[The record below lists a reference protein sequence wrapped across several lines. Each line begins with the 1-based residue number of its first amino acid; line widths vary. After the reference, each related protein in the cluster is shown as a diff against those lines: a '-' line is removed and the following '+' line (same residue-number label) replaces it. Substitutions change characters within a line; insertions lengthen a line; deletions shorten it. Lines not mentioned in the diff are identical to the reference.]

1 MTTQL
6 QVHDAGSTPF
16 GNAPQPPRSWH
27 DWADLPRL
35 EQPALRG
42 LSRRAL
48 TRACSYIAE
57 NLGERFT
64 LNDLARQAGVSR
76 FHFAR
81 LFRISTGDSPMAYLL
96 KSRIERAK
104 QMLLQEDRPVCE
116 IAAALGFC
124 DQSHLTR
131 TFRRLTGLTPREFA
145 RRHASVPV
153 RPIAAKN
160 IEDGDGSVTARSR
173 SHAGSGSG

>member
-1 MTTQL
+1 MTAEL
-6 QVHDAGSTPF
+6 QMQDTASIAHVDSPLSASRPWAEITSLPDYVR
-16 GNAPQPPRSWH
+16 PR
-27 DWADLPRL
+27 
-35 EQPALRG
+35 RG

-48 TRACSYIAE
+48 NRACSFIAE

-64 LNDLARQAGVSR
+64 LDDLARQAGVSR

-81 LFRISTGDSPMAYLL
+81 LFRVSTGDSPMAYLV

-104 QMLLQEDRPVCE
+104 QMLLQGDRPVCE
-116 IAAALGFC
+116 IAAVLGFC

-145 RRHASVPV
+145 RRHSV
-153 RPIAAKN
+153 
-160 IEDGDGSVTARSR
+160 G
-173 SHAGSGSG
+173 

>member
-1 MTTQL
+1 MITELQMQDAASVPVPHVDNSPQL
-6 QVHDAGSTPF
+6 QC
-16 GNAPQPPRSWH
+16 
-27 DWADLPRL
+27 WADVGKLADFPRI
-35 EQPALRG
+35 EHRAPRG

-64 LNDLARQAGVSR
+64 LDDLARQAGVSR

-81 LFRISTGDSPMAYLL
+81 LFRVSIGDSPMAYLL

-104 QMLLQEDRPVCE
+104 QMLLQDDRPVCE

-131 TFRRLTGLTPREFA
+131 TFRRMTGLTPREFA
-145 RRHASVPV
+145 RQHSEVA
-153 RPIAAKN
+153 
-160 IEDGDGSVTARSR
+160 
-173 SHAGSGSG
+173 

>member
-1 MTTQL
+1 MTIQLQPHDVTQL
-6 QVHDAGSTPF
+6 P
-16 GNAPQPPRSWH
+16 PLPRSWTEIVQLTE
-27 DWADLPRL
+27 LPLVEPRG
-35 EQPALRG
+35 PRG

-48 TRACSYIAE
+48 TRACSFIAE

-64 LNDLARQAGVSR
+64 LDDLARQAGVSR

-81 LFRISTGDSPMAYLL
+81 LFRVSTGDSPMAYLL

-104 QMLLQEDRPVCE
+104 QMLLQDDRPVCE

-131 TFRRLTGLTPREFA
+131 TFRRMTGQTPREFA
-145 RRHASVPV
+145 RQH
-153 RPIAAKN
+153 
-160 IEDGDGSVTARSR
+160 TAVE
-173 SHAGSGSG
+173 

>member
-1 MTTQL
+1 MTTELHLLEPASKAQF
-6 QVHDAGSTPF
+6 DATQS
-16 GNAPQPPRSWH
+16 
-27 DWADLPRL
+27 LPGVWTEVGPL
-35 EQPALRG
+35 SNLSQIEQRRPRG

-48 TRACSYIAE
+48 TRACTYIAE

-64 LNDLARQAGVSR
+64 LDDLARQAGVSR

-81 LFRISTGDSPMAYLL
+81 LFRVSTGDSPMAYLL

-104 QMLLQEDRPVCE
+104 QMLLEDERPVCE

-131 TFRRLTGLTPREFA
+131 TFRRITGQTPREFA
-145 RRHASVPV
+145 RHHSTSNQEAV
-153 RPIAAKN
+153 
-160 IEDGDGSVTARSR
+160 D
-173 SHAGSGSG
+173 

>member
-6 QVHDAGSTPF
+6 QTHDAVSVPHVDLSRPLPDSWTEMAALGRYPRPDSRLPSRTP
-16 GNAPQPPRSWH
+16 
-27 DWADLPRL
+27 
-35 EQPALRG
+35 RG

-48 TRACSYIAE
+48 NRAHSYIAE

-64 LNDLARQAGVSR
+64 LDDLARQAGVSR

-81 LFRISTGDSPMAYLL
+81 LFRVSTGDSPMAYLL
-96 KSRIERAK
+96 KSRVERAK
-104 QMLLQEDRPVCE
+104 QMLLHEERPVCE

-131 TFRRLTGLTPREFA
+131 TFRRMTGLTPREFA
-145 RRHASVPV
+145 RLHGVV
-153 RPIAAKN
+153 
-160 IEDGDGSVTARSR
+160 G
-173 SHAGSGSG
+173 

>member
-1 MTTQL
+1 MTVELHTHDAPSVPHVENSTQL
-6 QVHDAGSTPF
+6 PSAWTEMAKLAQCPRF
-16 GNAPQPPRSWH
+16 EQRAP
-27 DWADLPRL
+27 
-35 EQPALRG
+35 RG
-42 LSRRAL
+42 LSRRAF
-48 TRACSYIAE
+48 TRACSFIAE

-64 LNDLARQAGVSR
+64 LDDLARQAGVSR

-81 LFRISTGDSPMAYLL
+81 LFRVSTGESPMAYLL

-104 QMLLQEDRPVCE
+104 QMLLQDDRPVCE

-145 RRHASVPV
+145 RQ
-153 RPIAAKN
+153 
-160 IEDGDGSVTARSR
+160 
-173 SHAGSGSG
+173 HAGVE

>member
-1 MTTQL
+1 MTTEL
-6 QVHDAGSTPF
+6 QMHDITSIPHF
-16 GNAPQPPRSWH
+16 GNSQLPSRAWV
-27 DWADLPRL
+27 DLPDFPRL
-35 EQPALRG
+35 EQRPRRG

-48 TRACSYIAE
+48 TRACSFIAE

-64 LNDLARQAGVSR
+64 LDDLARQAGVSR

-81 LFRISTGDSPMAYLL
+81 LFRVSTGDSPMAYLL

-104 QMLLQEDRPVCE
+104 QMLLQDDRPVCE
-116 IAAALGFC
+116 IAAVLGFC

-145 RRHASVPV
+145 RRSL
-153 RPIAAKN
+153 I
-160 IEDGDGSVTARSR
+160 G
-173 SHAGSGSG
+173 

>member
-6 QVHDAGSTPF
+6 QMHDTL
-16 GNAPQPPRSWH
+16 PPRAWSEL
-27 DWADLPRL
+27 AGLAEPRV
-35 EQPALRG
+35 ARSRRG
-42 LSRRAL
+42 LSRRAFN
-48 TRACSYIAE
+48 RACSYIAE

-64 LNDLARQAGVSR
+64 LDDLAREAGVSR

-81 LFRISTGDSPMAYLL
+81 LFRVSTGESPMAYLL

-104 QMLLQEDRPVCE
+104 QMLLQSDRPVCE

-131 TFRRLTGLTPREFA
+131 TFRRMTGLTPREF
-145 RRHASVPV
+145 
-153 RPIAAKN
+153 
-160 IEDGDGSVTARSR
+160 SR
-173 SHAGSGSG
+173 LQTNVD

>member
-1 MTTQL
+1 MTTELQL
-6 QVHDAGSTPF
+6 QDSASIAHFDSSQ
-16 GNAPQPPRSWH
+16 PQSRPWAEIAALPDYARPR
-27 DWADLPRL
+27 
-35 EQPALRG
+35 RG

-48 TRACSYIAE
+48 NRACSFIAE

-64 LNDLARQAGVSR
+64 LDDLARQAGVSR

-81 LFRISTGDSPMAYLL
+81 LFRVSTGDSPMAYLL

-104 QMLLQEDRPVCE
+104 QMLLQDDRPVCE
-116 IAAALGFC
+116 VAAVLGFC

-145 RRHASVPV
+145 RRHVVSV
-153 RPIAAKN
+153 
-160 IEDGDGSVTARSR
+160 D
-173 SHAGSGSG
+173 

>member
-1 MTTQL
+1 MTNEL
-6 QVHDAGSTPF
+6 QMQDTASI
-16 GNAPQPPRSWH
+16 PRFDSSQQVPRPWS
-27 DWADLPRL
+27 DMAALVEYPRL
-35 EQPALRG
+35 EHRPRRG

-48 TRACSYIAE
+48 NRACSYIAE

-64 LNDLARQAGVSR
+64 LDDLARQAGVSR

-81 LFRISTGDSPMAYLL
+81 LFRVSTGDSPMAYLL

-104 QMLLQEDRPVCE
+104 QLLLQNQRPVCE
-116 IAAALGFC
+116 IAAVLGFC

-145 RRHASVPV
+145 RRHAV
-153 RPIAAKN
+153 
-160 IEDGDGSVTARSR
+160 D
-173 SHAGSGSG
+173 

>member
-1 MTTQL
+1 MTSQL
-6 QVHDAGSTPF
+6 QVHDTARPLAWAELGRLTQLPEL
-16 GNAPQPPRSWH
+16 GDVAKAP
-27 DWADLPRL
+27 
-35 EQPALRG
+35 RG

-48 TRACSYIAE
+48 NRACSFIAE

-64 LNDLARQAGVSR
+64 LDDLARQAGVSR

-81 LFRISTGDSPMAYLL
+81 LFRVSTGDSPMAYLL

-104 QMLLQEDRPVCE
+104 QMLLQDDRPVCE

-145 RRHASVPV
+145 RL
-153 RPIAAKN
+153 N
-160 IEDGDGSVTARSR
+160 ARVE
-173 SHAGSGSG
+173 

>member
-1 MTTQL
+1 MTTELQMHDTASIPHFDSSQL
-6 QVHDAGSTPF
+6 
-16 GNAPQPPRSWH
+16 PPSW
-27 DWADLPRL
+27 AAMAVLVKYPR
-35 EQPALRG
+35 PRRG

-48 TRACSYIAE
+48 NRACSYIAE

-64 LNDLARQAGVSR
+64 LDDLARQAGVSR

-81 LFRISTGDSPMAYLL
+81 LFRVSTGDSPMAYLL

-104 QMLLQEDRPVCE
+104 QMLLQDERPVCE
-116 IAAALGFC
+116 IAALLGFC

-145 RRHASVPV
+145 RRHAV
-153 RPIAAKN
+153 
-160 IEDGDGSVTARSR
+160 G
-173 SHAGSGSG
+173 

>member
-6 QVHDAGSTPF
+6 QMHDAHCEDAGQLLGRMPEWTDMAKLGEYPRIQPR
-16 GNAPQPPRSWH
+16 AP
-27 DWADLPRL
+27 
-35 EQPALRG
+35 RG

-64 LNDLARQAGVSR
+64 LDDLARQAGVSR

-81 LFRISTGDSPMAYLL
+81 LFRVSTGDSPMAYLL

-104 QMLLQEDRPVCE
+104 QMLLQDERPVCE
-116 IAAALGFC
+116 VAAALGFC

-131 TFRRLTGLTPREFA
+131 TFRRLTGVTPREFA
-145 RRHASVPV
+145 RQQAGVEQASV
-153 RPIAAKN
+153 
-160 IEDGDGSVTARSR
+160 D
-173 SHAGSGSG
+173 H